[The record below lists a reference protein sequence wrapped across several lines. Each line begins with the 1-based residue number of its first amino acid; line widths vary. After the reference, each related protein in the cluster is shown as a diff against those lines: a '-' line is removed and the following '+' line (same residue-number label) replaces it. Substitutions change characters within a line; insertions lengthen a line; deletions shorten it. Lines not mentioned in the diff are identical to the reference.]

1 MWSVLFISTLRLEG
15 LPFHRTEVSASL
27 PFQGR
32 VHQGIQRKANKCIYF
47 LLAPTEH
54 DQGVPLAISGIK
66 AFHDGLPV
74 ELEVEEGP
82 GGEVFTVAVADHL
95 LPIGGAAHVRW
106 QCCIWEEKGSSFTQG
121 QWTVETTFKKGE
133 FTSTFCPTPPDVL
146 KMVAL

>member
-1 MWSVLFISTLRLEG
+1 M
-15 LPFHRTEVSASL
+15 
-27 PFQGR
+27 
-32 VHQGIQRKANKCIYF
+32 
-47 LLAPTEH
+47 APTEH

-121 QWTVETTFKKGE
+121 QWKQPLKRESSPQRFVQPPQTF
-133 FTSTFCPTPPDVL
+133 
-146 KMVAL
+146 